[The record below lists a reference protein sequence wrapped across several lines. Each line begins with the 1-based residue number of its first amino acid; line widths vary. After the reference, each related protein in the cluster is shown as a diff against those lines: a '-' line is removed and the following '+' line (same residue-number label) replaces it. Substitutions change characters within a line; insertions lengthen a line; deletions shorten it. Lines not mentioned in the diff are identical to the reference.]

1 MCAAASV
8 WGNNLRL
15 SIFGESHGPA
25 VGLVLDGLPAGE
37 PIDNDALL
45 LQMSRRA
52 PGRDKSS
59 TPRKEA
65 DTPRILSGLLDGVT
79 TGAPLCILIENT
91 NTRSKDYGSLKRI
104 PRPGHSDYAAYLK
117 YAGYNDIR
125 GGGHFSGR
133 LTACLCAAGAVCR
146 QILSRRGIRIAG
158 HVASIG
164 PVRDSLFPE
173 TDIPIELMER
183 LSSVYFPVIDTEKE
197 NAMRDVIE
205 EARMSLD
212 SMGGVVECAVTGM
225 PGGLGGPL
233 FGGVESLLSSILF
246 GIPAVK
252 GVEFGSGF
260 GAAQKRG
267 SENNDPYRYVDGSV
281 KIVKNSAGGIL
292 GGITT
297 GAPILFRIALK
308 PTSSIAREQESVDL
322 TAGEN
327 TLLSVHGRH
336 DPCVVPRAVP
346 VAESAAAVAMLEL
359 LLSAPP
365 ECLRPRPAE
374 SVKPAKSTA
383 ASEKTAEQHE
393 PAVREE
399 VSL

>member
-8 WGNNLRL
+8 WGNNLHL

-25 VGLVLDGLPAGE
+25 IGLVLDGLPAGE
-37 PIDNDALL
+37 PIDEAALL
-45 LQMSRRA
+45 LQMGRRA

-65 DTPRILSGLLDGVT
+65 DIPKILSGLLNGIT

-91 NTRSKDYGSLKRI
+91 NTRSKDYGSLGRI

-117 YAGYNDIR
+117 YGGYNDIR

-164 PVRDSLFPE
+164 PIRDSLFPE
-173 TDIPIELMER
+173 TDIPVELMER
-183 LSSVYFPVIDTEKE
+183 LSSVYFPVIDAGAET
-197 NAMRDVIE
+197 AMRDVIE

-212 SMGGVVECAVTGM
+212 SVGGVVECAVTSM

-252 GVEFGSGF
+252 GVEFGAGF

-267 SENNDPYRYVDGSV
+267 SENNDPYQYGEDGGV
-281 KIVKNSAGGIL
+281 KIVQNSAGGIL

-297 GAPILFRIALK
+297 GAPILFRLALK
-308 PTSSIAREQESVDL
+308 PTPSIAREQKSVDL
-322 TAGEN
+322 LTKEN
-327 TLLSVHGRH
+327 VPLSVHGRH

-365 ECLRPRPAE
+365 ECLRPE
-374 SVKPAKSTA
+374 HKPTEPNEASETA
-383 ASEKTAEQHE
+383 AK
-393 PAVREE
+393 EE
-399 VSL
+399 ELA

>member
-1 MCAAASV
+1 MCAATSV

-25 VGLVLDGLPAGE
+25 IGLVLDGLPAGE
-37 PIDNDALL
+37 VIDENALF

-65 DTPRILSGLLDGVT
+65 DMPKIVSGVLNGIT

-91 NTRSKDYGSLKRI
+91 NTRSRDYGSLDRV

-133 LTACLCAAGAVCR
+133 LTACLCAAGAICR
-146 QILSRRGIRIAG
+146 QILFRRGIRIAG
-158 HVASIG
+158 HAASIG
-164 PVRDSLFPE
+164 SVQDTLFPE
-173 TDIPIELMER
+173 THIPDSLMER
-183 LSSVYFPVIDTEKE
+183 LSTAYFSVIDPEKE
-197 NAMRDVIE
+197 KEMRTVIE
-205 EARMSLD
+205 EARMALD
-212 SMGGVVECAVTGM
+212 SVGGVVECAVTGM

-252 GVEFGSGF
+252 GVEFGAGF
-260 GAAQKRG
+260 GAAQLHG
-267 SENNDPYRYVDGSV
+267 SENNDPYRYEDGRMQIAGN
-281 KIVKNSAGGIL
+281 KAGGIL

-297 GAPILFRIALK
+297 GAPILFRVALK
-308 PTSSIAREQESVDL
+308 PTPSIRREQESVDL
-322 TAGEN
+322 AAKKN
-327 TLLSVHGRH
+327 VALSIHGRH
-336 DPCVVPRAVP
+336 DPCVVPRAIP

-365 ECLRPRPAE
+365 ACLQPAAKPFDTKDTEE
-374 SVKPAKSTA
+374 SQQPPKE
-383 ASEKTAEQHE
+383 EK
-393 PAVREE
+393 V
-399 VSL
+399 